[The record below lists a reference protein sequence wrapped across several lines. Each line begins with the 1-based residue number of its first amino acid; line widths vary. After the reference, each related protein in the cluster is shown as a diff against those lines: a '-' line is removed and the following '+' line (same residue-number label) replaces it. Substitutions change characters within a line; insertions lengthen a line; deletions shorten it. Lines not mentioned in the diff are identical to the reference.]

1 VFTTETQRAQKP
13 PMEKPRMFSHHFSP
27 RFLRALCVSAM
38 NPLAAFP
45 TNVLRAFSLRFSP
58 RFLRVLCVSA
68 VSTLPALP
76 ASAQTLVCQDGRCE
90 RTIYGTAPAMARLRI
105 SAHGPV
111 TLESGASNNL
121 SYVVSVKVAARTEAE
136 GRRTLEQFSVR
147 MQSAGGWTVI
157 SMPGGAA
164 LTAVT
169 VKAPKLS
176 EASILTS
183 DGAVE
188 VSGIDGPLEVESGA
202 GPLKADRVRG
212 DCRLLTGGGNI
223 QIGQVGG
230 TLRCTTGAG
239 FINVKSV
246 RGQAVLETQGG
257 DITVADAAGE
267 VRADT
272 GGGGVHIVRAGGLVS
287 ATSGGGEII
296 VEKAG
301 GIVTARNMAGPVEVG
316 AAAGVHCESASGGI
330 RLRNISG
337 SMNVS
342 TSLGSI
348 MAILLGSRLADS
360 FLATAN
366 GDITVLIPSNVGVNI
381 QAQNKMADTLRRI
394 VSDFPAIQARR
405 QGNLVVA
412 EGAVNGGGALL
423 QISGTGGTI
432 FIRKQ

>member
-1 VFTTETQRAQKP
+1 
-13 PMEKPRMFSHHFSP
+13 
-27 RFLRALCVSAM
+27 
-38 NPLAAFP
+38 
-45 TNVLRAFSLRFSP
+45 
-58 RFLRVLCVSA
+58 
-68 VSTLPALP
+68 
-76 ASAQTLVCQDGRCE
+76 
-90 RTIYGTAPAMARLRI
+90 
-105 SAHGPV
+105 
-111 TLESGASNNL
+111 
-121 SYVVSVKVAARTEAE
+121 
-136 GRRTLEQFSVR
+136 
-147 MQSAGGWTVI
+147 
-157 SMPGGAA
+157 
-164 LTAVT
+164 
-169 VKAPKLS
+169 
-176 EASILTS
+176 
-183 DGAVE
+183 
-188 VSGIDGPLEVESGA
+188 
-202 GPLKADRVRG
+202 
-212 DCRLLTGGGNI
+212 
-223 QIGQVGG
+223 
-230 TLRCTTGAG
+230 
-239 FINVKSV
+239 VKSV

>member
-1 VFTTETQRAQKP
+1 
-13 PMEKPRMFSHHFSP
+13 
-27 RFLRALCVSAM
+27 LALL
-38 NPLAAFP
+38 LA
-45 TNVLRAFSLRFSP
+45 V
-58 RFLRVLCVSA
+58 
-68 VSTLPALP
+68 PAGG
-76 ASAQTLVCQDGRCE
+76 AEDLVCKSGRCE
-90 RTIYGTAPAMARLRI
+90 RIIYGTAPAAARLRI
-105 SAHGPV
+105 RAHGPV
-111 TLESGASNNL
+111 TLEAGTSNNL
-121 SYVVSVKVAARTEAE
+121 SYVVSVKISARTESE
-136 GRRTLEQFSVR
+136 GRRTLQQFAVR
-147 MQSAGGWTVI
+147 TESQGGWTVV

-169 VKAPKLS
+169 VKTPKLMA
-176 EASILTS
+176 ASILTS
-183 DGAVE
+183 DGAVDVTGVE
-188 VSGIDGPLEVESGA
+188 GPVEVESGA
-202 GPLKADRVRG
+202 GALKADRIRG
-212 DCRLLTGGGNI
+212 DCRMVTGGGNI

-230 TLRCTTGAG
+230 SLRCSTGAG
-239 FINVKSV
+239 FVIVKSV

-257 DITVADAAGE
+257 DITVTDAAAE

-316 AAAGVHCESASGGI
+316 AAAGVRCESASGGV
-330 RLRNISG
+330 RLRNITG

-348 MAILLGSRLADS
+348 IATLLGSRLADS

-381 QAQNKMADTLRRI
+381 QAQNRMADTLQRI
-394 VSDFPAIQARR
+394 SSDFPAIRARR

-423 QISGTGGTI
+423 QISGMGGTI

>member
-1 VFTTETQRAQKP
+1 MFTTETRRARRLRG
-13 PMEKPRMFSHHFSP
+13 ENSNGFSP
-27 RFLRALCVSAM
+27 RFLC
-38 NPLAAFP
+38 
-45 TNVLRAFSLRFSP
+45 
-58 RFLRVLCVSA
+58 VLCVSVVNLLA
-68 VSTLPALP
+68 ALP
-76 ASAQTLVCQDGRCE
+76 AGAQGLVCKDGRCE
-90 RTIYGTAPAMARLRI
+90 RTIYGSAPAASRLRI
-105 SAHGPV
+105 RAHGPV
-111 TLESGASNNL
+111 TLEAGASKQL
-121 SYVVSVKVAARTEAE
+121 SYVVSVQVNARTPDE
-136 GRRTLEQFSVR
+136 GRRTLERFAVSA
-147 MQSAGGWTVI
+147 QSAGGWTVI

-169 VKAPKLS
+169 VKAPKLLS
-176 EASILTS
+176 ASIFSS
-183 DGAVE
+183 DGAVD
-188 VSGIDGPLEVESGA
+188 VSGVEGPVEVESGA
-202 GPLKADRVRG
+202 GPLKVDRVRG

-230 TLRCTTGAG
+230 ALHCTTGAG
-239 FINVKSV
+239 YINVKSV
-246 RGQAVLETQGG
+246 RGDAVLETEGG
-257 DITVADAAGE
+257 DITVTDAAAE
-267 VRADT
+267 VHADT

-287 ATSGGGEII
+287 AASGGGEII

-316 AAAGVHCESASGGI
+316 AAAGVRCESASGGV
-330 RLRNISG
+330 RLRNIAG

-360 FLATAN
+360 YLATAN

-381 QAQNKMADTLRRI
+381 QAQNRMADTLRRI